1 MNLKQKVPKEFH
13 EHTLLAT
20 NHDES
25 AQVASGPVLSVE
37 NYNVRAAPLM
47 GRSLSTPDS
56 LRPAKSL
63 VRKSCRP
70 KVGTCK
76 SELQ

>member
-1 MNLKQKVPKEFH
+1 MNLKQKVPKEFQ
-13 EHTLLAT
+13 EQSILT
-20 NHDES
+20 NHDACAET
-25 AQVASGPVLSVE
+25 ASGPILSTE
-37 NYNVRAAPLM
+37 DFNLRTIPIM

-70 KVGTCK
+70 KVGGCK
-76 SELQ
+76 SELV

>member
-37 NYNVRAAPLM
+37 NYNVRAAPLLKPQSIHS
-47 GRSLSTPDS
+47 RFIAPS
-56 LRPAKSL
+56 
-63 VRKSCRP
+63 
-70 KVGTCK
+70 
-76 SELQ
+76 